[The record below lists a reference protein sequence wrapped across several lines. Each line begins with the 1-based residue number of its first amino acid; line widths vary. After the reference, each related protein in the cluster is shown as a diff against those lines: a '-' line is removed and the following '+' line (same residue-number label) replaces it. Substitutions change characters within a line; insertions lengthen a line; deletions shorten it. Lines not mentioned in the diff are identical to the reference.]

1 VEFVVLLVLVG
12 KIKILR
18 IITRLNIGGPAQHV
32 TFIEEGLDKGSFE
45 SKLVFGAVDNN
56 EGDMSFLARERGLYL
71 IEIPELSNQSGLIAN
86 LIALFKLYRVTKKE
100 KPHIVHLHLLKARIL
115 GGLAAKLAGVPI
127 IIETFHGNL
136 FREYYGFLKTSII
149 LILEKFVGNFVADWI
164 IAISPSQKEELVQNG
179 VANADKIRVI
189 NIGLELERFLNIRDK
204 SGEFKNE
211 LGLRDNVLLVG
222 IVGRLVPIKGH
233 TYFLEAA
240 KEVLEVIK
248 DLSPI
253 RSGIRFLVVGD
264 GELRREL
271 EEYCKE
277 LGIGDFVIF
286 TGWRVDLERIYTDM
300 DVVVLSSL
308 NEGTPVSIIE
318 AMASEKAVV
327 ATRVGGV
334 PDVVE
339 DGVSGLLVSPKDPKA
354 LAQAI
359 IRLLNDP
366 ELRAVLGREGRK
378 RVYPKYDVRTL
389 VKNMKDFYHDLI
401 EKNTQ
406 GSNSS

>member
-1 VEFVVLLVLVG
+1 MIKDK
-12 KIKILR
+12 KIKVLR
-18 IITRLNIGGPAQHV
+18 VITRLNIGGPAQHV
-32 TFIEEGLDKGSFE
+32 TFLEESLDKGLFE
-45 SKLVFGAVDNN
+45 SKLVLGAVDSN
-56 EGDMSFLARERGLYL
+56 EGDMSFLARERALSL

-115 GGLAAKLAGVPI
+115 GGLAAKVAGVPI
-127 IIETFHGNL
+127 ILETFHGNL
-136 FREYYGFLKTSII
+136 LKEYYGFLKTSII
-149 LILEKFVGNFVADWI
+149 LLLEKFVGNLVADWI
-164 IAISPSQKEELVQNG
+164 IAISPSQKQELVNFGIANG
-179 VANADKIRVI
+179 DKIRII
-189 NIGLELERFLNIRDK
+189 NIGLELERFLNSQGKI
-204 SGEFKNE
+204 GGFKNE

-233 TYFLEAA
+233 RYFLEAA
-240 KEVLEVIK
+240 REVLEVTR
-248 DLSPI
+248 DLNTK
-253 RSGIRFLVVGD
+253 FLIIGD

-271 EEYCKE
+271 KEYSKK
-277 LGIGDFVIF
+277 LGIEDFVVF
-286 TGWRVDLERIYTDM
+286 TGWRVDLERIYSDM

-339 DGVSGLLVSPKDPKA
+339 DGVSGLMVSPKNPKA

-359 IRLLNDP
+359 IRLLKDS
-366 ELRAVLGREGRK
+366 ELRAALGIEGRK
-378 RVYPKYDVRTL
+378 RVYPKYDVTTL
-389 VKNMKDFYHDLI
+389 VENTGHFYQELI
-401 EKNTQ
+401 KLRT
-406 GSNSS
+406 

>member
-1 VEFVVLLVLVG
+1 MDLG
-12 KIKILR
+12 THNKIKILR

-32 TFIEEGLDKGSFE
+32 TFLEENLDKRLFE
-45 SKLVFGAVDNN
+45 SKLVVGAVNIN
-56 EGDMSFLARERGLYL
+56 EGDMSFLARERGLSL

-100 KPHIVHLHLLKARIL
+100 KPHIAHLHLLKARIL

-136 FREYYGFLKTSII
+136 FREYYGFLKTCII

>member
-1 VEFVVLLVLVG
+1 MDLG
-12 KIKILR
+12 THNKIKILR

-32 TFIEEGLDKGSFE
+32 TFLEENLDKRLFE
-45 SKLVFGAVDNN
+45 SKLVVGAVNIN
-56 EGDMSFLARERGLYL
+56 EGDMSFLARERGLSL
-71 IEIPELSNQSGLIAN
+71 IEIPELCNQSGLIGN
-86 LIALFKLYRVTKKE
+86 IIALFKLYKVIKKE
-100 KPHIVHLHLLKARIL
+100 KPYIVHLHLLKARIL

-127 IIETFHGNL
+127 IVETFHGNI
-136 FREYYGFLKTSII
+136 FSEYYSSLKTFII
-149 LILEKFVGNFVADWI
+149 LTLEKFIGRFVVDWI

-277 LGIGDFVIF
+277 LGIEDFVIF
-286 TGWRVDLERIYTDM
+286 TGWRVDLERIYADM

-327 ATRVGGV
+327 AARVGGV

-339 DGVSGLLVSPKDPKA
+339 DEVSGLLVFPKDPKA

-359 IRLLNDP
+359 VRLLKDP
-366 ELRAVLGREGRK
+366 ELRGVLGREGRK
-378 RVYPKYDVRTL
+378 SVYPKYDVSTL
-389 VKNMKDFYHDLI
+389 VKNMKDFYQDLI
-401 EKNTQ
+401 EKIPRVVTLHK
-406 GSNSS
+406 